1 MTPRPPKPDP
11 LQEAVTQREQRE
23 AEFRAEG
30 DRAPWQNIAL
40 IGSLAWLVVVPILGG
55 VLLGRWLDRL
65 TGHLVLF
72 SAVGIVL
79 GAGFGFWMAWQRAN
93 RE

>member
-1 MTPRPPKPDP
+1 MSARPKKIDP
-11 LQEAVTQREQRE
+11 LQEAVKKRERRE
-23 AEFRAEG
+23 EQARAEG
-30 DRAPWQNIAL
+30 QRAPWQNVAL

-65 TGHLVLF
+65 TGHLVLW
-72 SAVGIVL
+72 SALGIVL
-79 GAGFGFWMAWQRAN
+79 GAGLGFWMAWQRAN

>member
-1 MTPRPPKPDP
+1 MTLRPRKPDP
-11 LQEAVTQREQRE
+11 LQEAVKKRERRE
-23 AEFRAEG
+23 AALRAEG
-30 DRAPWQNIAL
+30 TRAPWQNVAL
-40 IGSLAWLVVVPILGG
+40 IGSLAWLVVVPMLGG
-55 VLLGRWLDRL
+55 VLLGRWLDRV

-79 GAGFGFWMAWQRAN
+79 GVGFGFWMAWQRAS